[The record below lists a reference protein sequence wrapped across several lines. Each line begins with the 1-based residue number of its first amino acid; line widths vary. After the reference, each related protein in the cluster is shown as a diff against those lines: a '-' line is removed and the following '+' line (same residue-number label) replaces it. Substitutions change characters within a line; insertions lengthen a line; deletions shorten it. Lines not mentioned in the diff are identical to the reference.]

1 MHNRA
6 SYYEKD
12 LLSYTYLVLKS
23 NPSQSPRRI
32 TLKDKDVVKFGREFY
47 LVGLRAEKSR
57 PKLYD
62 RVYHQ
67 EKMI

>member
-23 NPSQSPRRI
+23 NPSQSPRKI
-32 TLKDKDVVKFGREFY
+32 ALKDKDVVKFGEYRIMTRQM
-47 LVGLRAEKSR
+47 GRTKKAS
-57 PKLYD
+57 
-62 RVYHQ
+62 
-67 EKMI
+67 